1 MKKYI
6 FHGKE
11 YTVKDLVELSKRY
24 HTNIGYDTML
34 NRLRQ
39 GWSVEDAVNVPLHAK
54 PAKQSKEL
62 YDMIDQATQHDGQP
76 LSKQAKR
83 RAKVT
88 LDRMFADIEK
98 ENKY

>member
-11 YTVKDLVELSKRY
+11 YTVKELVALSDGI
-24 HTNIGYDTML
+24 NYDTML

-39 GWSVEDAVNVPLHAK
+39 GWSVKDAINLPLHSK
-54 PAKQSKEL
+54 PIKQSKEL
-62 YDMIDQATQHDGQP
+62 YNMIDQATQHDGQP

-83 RAKVT
+83 RVKVV
-88 LDRMFADIEK
+88 LDRMFADIENEK
-98 ENKY
+98 KY

>member
-11 YTVKDLVELSKRY
+11 YTVKDLVGLSKKNN
-24 HTNIGYDTML
+24 TNIGYDTML

-39 GWSVEDAVNVPLHAK
+39 GWSVRDAVNVPLHAK

-62 YDMIDQATQHDGQP
+62 YSMIDQATQHDGQP

-83 RAKVT
+83 RVKVT
-88 LDRMFADIEK
+88 LDRLFADIADEK
-98 ENKY
+98 KY

>member
-11 YTVKDLVELSKRY
+11 YTVKDLVALSDGI
-24 HTNIGYDTML
+24 NYDTML

-39 GWSVEDAVNVPLHAK
+39 GWSVKDAINLPLHSK
-54 PAKQSKEL
+54 PIKQSKEL
-62 YDMIDQATQHDGQP
+62 YNMIDQATQHDGQP

-83 RAKVT
+83 RVKVT
-88 LDRMFADIEK
+88 LDRLFADIADEK
-98 ENKY
+98 KY

>member
-6 FHGKE
+6 FRGKE
-11 YTVKDLVELSKRY
+11 YTVKDLVELSKKS

-39 GWSVEDAVNVPLHAK
+39 GWSVKDAISLPLHSK

-62 YDMIDQATQHDGQP
+62 YSMIDQATQHDGQP

-83 RAKVT
+83 RVKVV
-88 LDRMFADIEK
+88 LDRMFADIENEK
-98 ENKY
+98 KY

>member
-11 YTVKDLVELSKRY
+11 YTVKELVALSDGI
-24 HTNIGYDTML
+24 NYDTML

-39 GWSVEDAVNVPLHAK
+39 GWSVKDAINLPLHSK
-54 PAKQSKEL
+54 SIKRSKEL
-62 YDMIDQATQHDGQP
+62 YNMIDQATQHDGQP

-83 RAKVT
+83 RIKVV
-88 LDRMFADIEK
+88 LDRMFADIEDEK
-98 ENKY
+98 KY

>member
-6 FHGKE
+6 FHGRE
-11 YTVKDLVELSKRY
+11 YTVKGLVLLSEKNNI
-24 HTNIGYDTML
+24 NIGYDTML

-39 GWSVEDAVNVPLHAK
+39 GWSVKDAISLPLHSK

-62 YDMIDQATQHDGQP
+62 YSMIDQATQHDGQP

-83 RAKVT
+83 RAKVI
-88 LDRMFADIEK
+88 LDKMFADIEK